1 LQILIIRRTKHLQSS
16 SLLGPLSVLLSD
28 DLREG
33 IRWGQIEEVK
43 LGIQIFL
50 EVRVVPEILIGTAV
64 IGIQLKILILSLVL
78 RDLLLVLIKL
88 ESWIVVIW

>member
-1 LQILIIRRTKHLQSS
+1 MLIIRRTKHLQGS

-28 DLREG
+28 DLRGG

-43 LGIQIFL
+43 LGIQLFI
-50 EVRVVPEILIGTAV
+50 EIRVVLEILMVNAV

-78 RDLLLVLIKL
+78 RHVLLILFKL
-88 ESWIVVIW
+88 ESWIVVNW